1 MGRAFFISAVVGFAI
16 ALPARA
22 AERVVNLTFVVFSD
36 IYEMAERDGRGGFAR
51 VAGALKAERAKAKNV
66 IVAHA
71 GDTLSPS
78 FTSSVDK
85 GAHIVDLLDRI
96 GLDVFTPGNHEF
108 DFGEAIFRQRMGE
121 AQFPLLAANLRDA
134 FDHPLPGFA
143 DRKIIE
149 VEGVKVGLFGLTDD
163 EAARRS
169 NPGTLKLLP
178 AIETAKCEAKALRD
192 AGADLVVVVTHSEW
206 QDDLR
211 LMKLG
216 SIDIVLSGH
225 DHNLLVAYDGRA
237 VVGETQADGVNLVAI
252 DVGIRIAADGTKRW
266 TPRFRVVDTAD
277 VAPDAAIATKR
288 WTPRFRVVDTADV
301 APDAAIAARI
311 AQYQAEID
319 KALDVDIGVTK
330 TPLDSRKASVRGQE
344 TAIGNYLADTMRAAA
359 GADVAIINGG
369 GIRGNRTYASGTK
382 LTRKD
387 IARELPFNNQL
398 VTLELSGADLRAALE
413 NAVWLIDKDAGRF
426 AQISGAR
433 IVVRRDA
440 VPGSRLVSIEIA
452 GKPLDDAKLYKVA
465 TIDFLARGKDGYVAL
480 TRGKPLVSELE
491 GPLLANVIADAI
503 EKTGAIAPVVDGRIR
518 IE

>member
-1 MGRAFFISAVVGFAI
+1 MLRNMGRAFFIAAVVGFAL

-22 AERVVNLTFVVFSD
+22 AERVVDLTLVVFSD

-51 VAGALKAERAKAKNV
+51 IAGALKAERAKAKNV

-78 FTSSVDK
+78 LTSSVDK
-85 GAHIVDLLDRI
+85 GAHIMDLLNRV
-96 GLDVFTPGNHEF
+96 GLDLFTPGNHEF

-121 AQFPLLAANLRDA
+121 ATFALLAANLRDA
-134 FDHPLPGFA
+134 SGHPLTGFA
-143 DRKIIE
+143 DSKIID
-149 VEGVKVGLFGLTDD
+149 VEGVKIGVFGLTDD

-169 NPGTLKLLP
+169 SPGTLKLLP
-178 AIETAKCEAKALRD
+178 AIETAKRQAQALRD

-216 SIDIVLSGH
+216 PIDIVLSGH

-237 VVGETQADGVNLVAI
+237 AIGETQADGVNLVAI
-252 DVGIRIAADGTKRW
+252 DVEMRIANDGVKRW
-266 TPRFRVVDTAD
+266 TPRFRIVDTAD
-277 VAPDAAIATKR
+277 VT
-288 WTPRFRVVDTADV
+288 
-301 APDAAIAARI
+301 PDAAIAARVT
-311 AQYQAEID
+311 QYQAEID

-344 TAIGNYLADTMRAAA
+344 TAIGDFFADTMRAVT

-369 GIRGNRTYASGTK
+369 GIRGNRLYAAGTK

-387 IARELPFNNQL
+387 AVRELPFNNQL
-398 VTLELSGADLRAALE
+398 VTLELSGADLRAAME
-413 NAVWLIDKDAGRF
+413 NAVWLIGKDAGRF
-426 AQISGAR
+426 PQISGAR

-440 VPGSRLVSIEIA
+440 VPGSRLASIEIGGA
-452 GKPLDDAKLYKVA
+452 PLDDAKLYKLA
-465 TIDFLARGKDGYVAL
+465 TSDFLARGKDGYVAL
-480 TRGKPLVSELE
+480 TRSKPLVSELE
-491 GPLLANVIADAI
+491 GPLLANVIAEAI
-503 EKTGAIAPVVDGRIR
+503 AKSGAIAPVVDGRIR